1 MPLLTQAEKELIAT
15 ARQLALDREDMRYLS
30 GDLNTSVEEGS
41 VFLIAMTATNMPLG
55 EVSGVMENI
64 KSNDDLTLTQVFH
77 GNTGKVWKRS
87 SALGDGTDWSSADDW
102 VENDSSL
109 RITAVELDAADAM
122 ATALD
127 AKSIAENAGN
137 LFSDGSV
144 SMDAGYTPVADK
156 AIITKEYADNLAG
169 ASPFQFDY
177 RWTAGANI
185 TPASKHLS
193 VNNADVT
200 LATRLYIHKIDRA
213 GRDMSLLLGTI
224 GAGDWVNIHEHSN
237 IANAY
242 SFDVVGTGVFVG
254 DVFEVDVTFYVPP
267 SPAGAIID
275 NDRVDVFWKHA
286 ADITDQPLLAKG
298 TIDLIGGYTPPNAL
312 SVATKKYVDDNV
324 GNTVKSVPNA
334 TTGEVVVPNMVA
346 ITQAEYDAIGAG
358 NYDPDTLYMI
368 VTA

>member
-1 MPLLTQAEKELIAT
+1 MPVMTQAEKDKIGTNET
-15 ARQLALDREDMRYLS
+15 AIQ
-30 GDLNTSVEEGS
+30 
-41 VFLIAMTATNMPLG
+41 
-55 EVSGVMENI
+55 
-64 KSNDDLTLTQVFH
+64 
-77 GNTGKVWKRS
+77 GKVDKVAGKGLS
-87 SALGDGTDWSSADDW
+87 TNDFTNANKTDIVNLKAT
-102 VENDSSL
+102 SL
-109 RITAVELDAADAM
+109 
-122 ATALD
+122 
-127 AKSIAENAGN
+127 KK
-137 LFSDGSV
+137 DGSV
-144 SMDAGYTPVADK
+144 SMDTGYTPVADK

-286 ADITDQPLLAKG
+286 TVATDQPLLAKG
-298 TIDLIGGYTPPNAL
+298 TIDLIGGYNPPNAL

-324 GNTVKSVPNA
+324 EHIVKSV
-334 TTGEVVVPNMVA
+334 TTGITGASVVTNMVA
-346 ITQAEYDAIGAG
+346 INQADYDAIGTG
-358 NYDPDTLYMI
+358 NYNPTTFYAI
-368 VTA
+368 IP